1 MRVSV
6 FCSPL
11 WAVNRAG
18 RSPENTC
25 EHIPPGGKGHGLHQ
39 QLGPI
44 QRQPCLLS
52 RSLNIGVDVGETA
65 RNGIALSFLLDKQP
79 SDVEHL
85 SPKRHSEKR
94 RSHNAWSLT
103 AGTSANRD
111 CVLK

>member
-39 QLGPI
+39 QLGPV

-52 RSLNIGVDVGETA
+52 VGPLT
-65 RNGIALSFLLDKQP
+65 LVSML
-79 SDVEHL
+79 
-85 SPKRHSEKR
+85 EKR
-94 RSHNAWSLT
+94 Q
-103 AGTSANRD
+103 GTG
-111 CVLK
+111 